1 MRLHFAYAAF
11 APHILFLQRLGC
23 TYQRCVSCT
32 CTCTYLVLLTRAVY
46 LIMSL
51 VRRPE
56 CDNRRWNLFWAPSRN
71 SCESLSRSQ
80 IQIHTHTHTHT
91 QQHRH
96 PYAHT
101 RTHTHSHTH
110 TFTQTHGHTV
120 THSRVQTKQKRQT
133 ERRRAAKRQTNQRRG
148 EFEMKRGRETKSKGA
163 P

>member
-32 CTCTYLVLLTRAVY
+32 CTCTNLVLLTRAVY

-56 CDNRRWNLFWAPSRN
+56 CDNRRWNLTWAPSRN

-80 IQIHTHTHTHT
+80 IQIHTHTHTHSST
-91 QQHRH
+91 DTHTH
-96 PYAHT
+96 THAHT
-101 RTHTHSHTH
+101 LTHIHTHSHR
-110 TFTQTHGHTV
+110 HTV
-120 THSRVQTKQKRQT
+120 TRSHTHAFKQNRRG
-133 ERRRAAKRQTNQRRG
+133 RRRDGERQRDKQIKDEESLR
-148 EFEMKRGRETKSKGA
+148 
-163 P
+163 